1 MMFFQRYIYAKSYV
15 LMDLEFMALD
25 TFDAVRPK
33 FMRFQSQAEAE
44 AVCRQVEER
53 EAEGGDAADVIRAYR
68 EEEQY
73 YREADDYYDEEEE
86 EAQASAEES
95 SEAALREEIQAQ
107 RQELVSAQEALEIKA
122 FEQELRALVQE
133 SAAAARREPQLGQQ
147 RREILVPQVKKPPSA
162 QGGMA
167 FALITRKGNKPA
179 VKQIAVPLDS
189 QLARK
194 TQERLRAEE
203 CERAQVKEQILKLTS
218 EAPADDE
225 C

>member
-15 LMDLEFMALD
+15 LMDLEFMVLD

-33 FMRFQSQAEAE
+33 FVRFQSQAEAE
-44 AVCRQVEER
+44 AVCRQIEER
-53 EAEGGDAADVIRAYR
+53 EAGGGDAADVIRAYR

-73 YREADDYYDEEEE
+73 YREEEDYYDEEA
-86 EAQASAEES
+86 AQASADEG

-107 RQELVSAQEALEIKA
+107 RQQLVSAQEALEIKA